1 MFINAYPSLLT
12 TEALTMSS
20 CELCGRSM
28 KGKGRSMIIEGASMI
43 LCPQCAE
50 RFGDKSVT
58 AGKKPPSST
67 PRHTS
72 WTGAPQQESPQIRPP
87 PRRVQT
93 FVKPKPH
100 PKRAVTLDEM
110 ILIEDYARV
119 IRDARQKAKVSQEQL
134 AQKVGERIS
143 TLQGIEAGRLKPVE
157 KTIRGLERELGIS
170 LLEPIGPA
178 PISFDHDRPDGSAT
192 LGDVVKVKRRKANRT

>member
-1 MFINAYPSLLT
+1 
-12 TEALTMSS
+12 
-20 CELCGRSM
+20 M

-43 LCPQCAE
+43 VCPQCAE

-58 AGKKPPSST
+58 AAKKPLPST
-67 PRHTS
+67 PPRTS
-72 WTGAPQQESPQIRPP
+72 WTGAPKQESHQTRLLPQRP
-87 PRRVQT
+87 VQT
-93 FVKPKPH
+93 VIKPKPH
-100 PKRAVTLDEM
+100 PKKAVTLDEM

-119 IRDARQKAKVSQEQL
+119 IRDARQKAKISQEQL

-178 PISFDHDRPDGSAT
+178 PTSFDHDHLGGSAT
-192 LGDVVKVKRRKANRT
+192 LGDVVRVKRKKANRS